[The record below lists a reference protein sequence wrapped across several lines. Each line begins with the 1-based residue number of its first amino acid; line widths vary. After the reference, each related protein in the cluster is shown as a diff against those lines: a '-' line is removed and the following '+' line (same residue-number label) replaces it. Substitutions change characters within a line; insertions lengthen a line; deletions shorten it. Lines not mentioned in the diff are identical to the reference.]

1 MWSNL
6 TKNSTSKHLL
16 SDQNLYRFESELLGY
31 SGLTKDE
38 ITVKMVKVD
47 EFDGKDVFMRTFIFG
62 NEGTSLKK

>member
-1 MWSNL
+1 MWHNL

-16 SDQNLYRFESELLGY
+16 SDQNLYKFENELLGY
-31 SGLTKDE
+31 SGIPREE

-62 NEGTSLKK
+62 N

>member
-16 SDQNLYRFESELLGY
+16 SDQNLYRFESELIGY
-31 SGLTKDE
+31 SGLLKDE

-47 EFDGKDVFMRTFIFG
+47 EFDKKDVCMRTFIFG